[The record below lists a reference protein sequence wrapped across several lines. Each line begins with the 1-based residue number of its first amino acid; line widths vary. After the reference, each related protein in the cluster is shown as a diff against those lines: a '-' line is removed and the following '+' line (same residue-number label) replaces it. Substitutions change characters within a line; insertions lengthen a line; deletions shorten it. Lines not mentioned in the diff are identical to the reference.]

1 MCSCNNAV
9 LPCCRYTTGQA
20 GGKAK
25 ATDSS
30 ACKANS
36 IATALPSTT
45 AVLVQAPGDKRPT
58 DEEVSAPDLSMLM
71 AQRALPI

>member
-25 ATDSS
+25 ATVAGGVQPDSS
-30 ACKANS
+30 AAALSAGQFKATGGG
-36 IATALPSTT
+36 TA
-45 AVLVQAPGDKRPT
+45 
-58 DEEVSAPDLSMLM
+58 
-71 AQRALPI
+71 PIG